1 MSEEEV
7 MLEAVRREGERWL
20 AELSF
25 RGKPYEMAVAP
36 DSAGRLHPAS
46 RSPLAL
52 TLEGREVC
60 VLLERLRAGE
70 PLELPRPVVAS
81 GKGSRLPSVHDSD
94 WSDWSNAPRLK
105 EVWLET
111 VEKTGDS
118 RWAARLRLDGNA
130 ETYELEI
137 LPGPTLR
144 ELRAPKTPP
153 FHEYT
158 YDLTRLLMRMQNGE
172 RFALPFRLRPRW
184 PTPPEPPSL
193 ETEVTDSSA

>member
-1 MSEEEV
+1 MGEEEV
-7 MLEAVRREGERWL
+7 ILEAARREGERWL

-25 RGKPYEMAVAP
+25 RGKRYELAVAS
-36 DSAGRLHPAS
+36 DSAGRLRPAG

-60 VLLERLRAGE
+60 ALLERIRAGE
-70 PLELPRPVVAS
+70 PLEIPRPVVAS
-81 GKGSRLPSVHDSD
+81 GTGSRLPSVHDSD
-94 WSDWSNAPRLK
+94 WSGWSAAPRLK
-105 EVWLET
+105 DVR
-111 VEKTGDS
+111 VEAVEQTGDA
-118 RWAARLRLDGNA
+118 RWEARLSLDGKA

-144 ELRAPKTPP
+144 ELRAPTTPP

-158 YDLTRLLMRMQNGE
+158 YDLTRLLIRMQNGE

-193 ETEVTDSSA
+193 TT